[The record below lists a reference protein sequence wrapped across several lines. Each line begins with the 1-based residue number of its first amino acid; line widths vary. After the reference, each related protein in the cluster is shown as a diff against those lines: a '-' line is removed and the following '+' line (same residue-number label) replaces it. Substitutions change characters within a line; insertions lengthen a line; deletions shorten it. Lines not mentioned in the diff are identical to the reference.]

1 LPLLYVD
8 LVHSEEVINVENNI
22 LLKGL
27 VFAHNETKVQLP
39 LLRVFTKVYLKDER
53 SSNLLRLFYCVCF
66 LCEAL
71 NERGENYEVIQDIIQ
86 LLDFLFTELNHNVES
101 FWSLKDLLM
110 LVENGLPKVRKRESK
125 IG

>member
-1 LPLLYVD
+1 MKPKSSYLCFGF
-8 LVHSEEVINVENNI
+8 
-22 LLKGL
+22 LLKFTSKMKDRPIY
-27 VFAHNETKVQLP
+27 FA
-39 LLRVFTKVYLKDER
+39 
-53 SSNLLRLFYCVCF
+53 
-66 LCEAL
+66 
-71 NERGENYEVIQDIIQ
+71 YEVIQDIIQ